1 MQAWSSGRVV
11 SLLMPLFKLALHLFV
26 ASQVSGHV
34 GVHTLLDEL
43 IQFFDLCQVVG
54 QRQTVVD

>member
-1 MQAWSSGRVV
+1 MRAWSSVRGV
-11 SLLMPLFKLALHLFV
+11 SLLLPLLKLALHLFV
-26 ASQVSGHV
+26 ASQVSGLV